1 MIGLANA
8 LTLPLP
14 VGEGLRT
21 ATARSPGLIPRPLR
35 LAVTTR
41 EELDVADALLDAT
54 DAAEA
59 RLLAGDARWIPAAT
73 PSAPGLA
80 FPPTAAAL
88 VHCPVSS
95 GVCAALL
102 LRPLL
107 TPPAAGDG

>member
-35 LAVTTR
+35 LAVMAR
-41 EELDVADALLDAT
+41 EELDGADALLDAA
-54 DAAEA
+54 DA
-59 RLLAGDARWIPAAT
+59 RLLAGDARWIPTAT
-73 PSAPGLA
+73 PSAAGLA
-80 FPPTAAAL
+80 F
-88 VHCPVSS
+88 
-95 GVCAALL
+95 GV

-107 TPPAAGDG
+107 LTPSAAGDG